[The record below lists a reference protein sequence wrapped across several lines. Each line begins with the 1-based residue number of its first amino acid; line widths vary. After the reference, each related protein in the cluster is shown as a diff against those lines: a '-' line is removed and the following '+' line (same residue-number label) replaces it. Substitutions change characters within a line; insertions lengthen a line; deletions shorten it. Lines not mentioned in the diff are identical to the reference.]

1 MVKDT
6 ISVIVP
12 AFNEEKNIAS
22 VINELSRLRDLYKV
36 ETIVIDDASSDKTA
50 EIAKNEGVEKVISH
64 KKNKGKGGAFKTGLT
79 YATHEFIVQF
89 DADGQLKASDI
100 PKLINSL
107 KEGADVVLG
116 ARYSLRNL
124 FKSTNGTQTNLF
136 GNIFVSLVATIFSG
150 KLIIDVMTGL
160 KAFKKNKIKKIIPK
174 ANDFA
179 YEAEIVIRAS
189 RKGFKISTVNISC
202 RKRKSGKSY
211 LSPYKHGF
219 AVIKTIIM
227 TATSY

>member
-1 MVKDT
+1 
-6 ISVIVP
+6 
-12 AFNEEKNIAS
+12 
-22 VINELSRLRDLYKV
+22 
-36 ETIVIDDASSDKTA
+36 
-50 EIAKNEGVEKVISH
+50 
-64 KKNKGKGGAFKTGLT
+64 
-79 YATHEFIVQF
+79 
-89 DADGQLKASDI
+89 
-100 PKLINSL
+100 
-107 KEGADVVLG
+107 
-116 ARYSLRNL
+116 LRNL

-160 KAFKKNKIKKIIPK
+160 KAFKKNKIKKIIPI